1 MTHFIF
7 MLTKDD
13 RTVQNALDVYAGLR
27 GSNIRFVGFKDVG
40 LPVEDLQRLA
50 ATIRRDGR
58 TTMLEVVSTTK
69 EEELRSV
76 EIGARL
82 GVDYV
87 LGGRHAL
94 DATALLKGTRTQYF
108 PFAGQTYGHPTRLA
122 GTISD
127 IVEDA
132 RSLAAFPGVNGL
144 DLLAYRFDGDVADLV
159 RRVVGAVDIPVIAAG
174 SIDDPE
180 RVQMLRRAG
189 VWAFTV
195 GSALFERRFVQ
206 NPMRLQVDAILA
218 LEGVEA

>member
-13 RTVQNALDVYAGLR
+13 RTVRNALDVYACLR
-27 GSNIRFVGFKDVG
+27 GSSIRFVGFKDIG
-40 LPVEDLQRLA
+40 LPVDDLQRLVTA
-50 ATIRRDGR
+50 IRSDGR
-58 TTMLEVVSTTK
+58 TAMLEVVSTTK

-87 LGGRHAL
+87 LGGRYAL
-94 DATALLKGTRTQYF
+94 DATKLLKGTRTQYF

-132 RSLAAFPGVNGL
+132 RSLAALPGVNGL

-159 RRVVGAVDIPVIAAG
+159 QRVVGAVDIPVIAAG

-206 NPMRLQVDAILA
+206 NPVRQQVDTILA

>member
-40 LPVEDLQRLA
+40 LPVEDLRRLA

-132 RSLAAFPGVNGL
+132 RSLAALPGVNGL